1 MSSKLLLERVFAAG
15 VLAACVA
22 ISACDRNPMN
32 LLPGGGEPTTAPP
45 SSGFPD
51 RQTQA
56 AADATVRAADY
67 ASLHDAVKN
76 NPGKVIDIGAGDW
89 TIDRRLLLRTDRS
102 GLRGTGRII
111 QTNPKVPIVEVRN
124 AQDVSIS
131 EVTLMRPAADSG
143 SEAEGLLAVNC
154 RYLSVDRVKVVDN
167 RANRGAISLEK
178 CFFASIRNSTVRNYM
193 KVAID
198 DRTQNTQHWGY
209 AFYCTDGTGIAVRSS
224 EGTLLL
230 GNIVTEDNLLPTPEM
245 QKAHKLGSF
254 ARKNATK
261 GSLIS
266 QEAWDAGYVSN
277 WQQGSAIWVG
287 QPEETRYT
295 RIIGNHIRNA
305 AQGIDLHCDQVI
317 VSGNIVENAFM
328 GMKAMHGSRNV
339 LIEGNQFSRNVLWS
353 IGLQPGAA
361 SHAGKTAEDGTSTP
375 PNVDGWSIIANNI
388 ISDFGH
394 GDAWWIWKDVGM
406 ARTPLRFDAG
416 QEPDDPPLD
425 SVVVAG
431 NVVQAVADDTT
442 PRFEY
447 AVMLPVPDSRPG
459 PQNVK
464 FLGNI
469 LPAGSRGVAN
479 LDLEKTPGSAG
490 TSAPATPQ

>member
-1 MSSKLLLERVFAAG
+1 MKSIICVLCAIFLAFGSERT
-15 VLAACVA
+15 
-22 ISACDRNPMN
+22 SAS
-32 LLPGGGEPTTAPP
+32 E
-45 SSGFPD
+45 
-51 RQTQA
+51 
-56 AADATVRAADY
+56 TVRGADY
-67 ASLHDAVKN
+67 STLQEAIDK
-76 NPGKVIDIGAGDW
+76 NPGRVIDAGPGDW
-89 TIDRRLLLRTDRS
+89 TIDRRLTLSSDRS

-198 DRTQNTQHWGY
+198 DRTQSAQHWGY
-209 AFYCTDGTGIAVRSS
+209 AFYCTDGTGIAVKSS
-224 EGTLLL
+224 EGTLLM
-230 GNIVTEDNLLPTPEM
+230 GNIVTEDNLRPTPEM

-254 ARKNATK
+254 VRKNATK

-266 QEAWDAGYVSN
+266 QEAWDGEYVSN

-353 IGLQPGAA
+353 IGLMPGAA
-361 SHAGKTAEDGTSTP
+361 SHGGKIAADGTSTP

-388 ISDFGH
+388 ISDFGY
-394 GDAWWIWKDVGM
+394 GDAFWIWKDNGM
-406 ARTPLRFDAG
+406 VKVKAPLRFDVG
-416 QEPDDPPLD
+416 QEESDPPLTD
-425 SVVVAG
+425 VVVTG
-431 NVVQAVADDTT
+431 NVIQAGGHAGPGPSEAD
-442 PRFEY
+442 PRFNFSVLIES
-447 AVMLPVPDSRPG
+447 AKAGRG
-459 PQNVK
+459 GAPQNLHFRDNV
-464 FLGNI
+464 F
-469 LPAGSRGVAN
+469 PAGKDGVSN
-479 LDLEKTPGSAG
+479 QPLPE
-490 TSAPATPQ
+490 